1 MLEKDE
7 ILNMA
12 DIKRI
17 DWMKIS
23 NTTVSYRKS
32 STVELCNSTPEFSDI
47 LWHLTKNYGTKVFL
61 LTNIKPELS
70 DMLYNPT
77 HFPGL
82 LVCRIR
88 LVPLY

>member
-23 NTTVSYRKS
+23 NTTVSFRK
-32 STVELCNSTPEFSDI
+32 
-47 LWHLTKNYGTKVFL
+47 
-61 LTNIKPELS
+61 
-70 DMLYNPT
+70 
-77 HFPGL
+77 
-82 LVCRIR
+82 
-88 LVPLY
+88 